1 MGVTAENSSVQG
13 RPLTIAIPLLSQ
25 RIAKDW
31 PKMCLLIQQTLNA
44 LANQTLKGTR
54 VLIACHEV
62 PDVAVPAGLDVE
74 FISVAFDPPRFT
86 WEMEVDKLKKQEV
99 MGSVHRAAGGGKLF
113 FLDADD
119 LLDREFAAT
128 VAASKAKVQII
139 GRGYKLNHARQRV
152 TVLPRFWRRCG
163 SSVVVDWRPEE
174 LPEVPLTDQS
184 TVYRRFLDTRHYEWP
199 QFCQAQ
205 GWSLE
210 YVQKPMVIY
219 VVNHGQNDSDVL
231 SKPSLRWKLYNTFLP
246 SVNLTDEFRARF
258 SLA

>member
-1 MGVTAENSSVQG
+1 MVATAENSSVQG

-31 PKMCLLIQQTLNA
+31 PKMCRLIQQTLNA

-54 VLIACHEV
+54 VLIACHEI
-62 PDVAVPAGLDVE
+62 PDVQIPAGLDVE
-74 FISVAFDPPRFT
+74 FISVGFDPPRFT

-128 VAASKAKVQII
+128 IAASTAKAQII

-163 SSVVVDWRPEE
+163 SSVVVDWSVDE
-174 LPEVPLTDQS
+174 LPKTPLTDQS

-199 QFCQAQ
+199 EFCLAQ

-246 SVNLTDEFRARF
+246 SVNLTAEFRARF